1 MIEFNATFIVAMLSF
16 AVFILIMNAIFYN
29 PILNMMRTREEY
41 INSNYEDSK
50 KLEASAEEFKQTH
63 AQKIKETQ
71 DKCRQ
76 EFKEHINEVQT
87 IATSEIRNARE
98 NSKMEIQNRK
108 DKLYEKE
115 SVLNKELKDTVAK
128 NLAQEITKKL
138 TGGITG

>member
-29 PILNMMRTREEY
+29 PILNMIRTREEY

-115 SVLNKELKDTVAK
+115 SVLNKELKDSVAK

>member
-29 PILNMMRTREEY
+29 PILNMIRTREEY

-87 IATSEIRNARE
+87 IATSEMRNARE

>member
-29 PILNMMRTREEY
+29 PILNMIRTREEY

-115 SVLNKELKDTVAK
+115 SVLNKELKDTVEK

>member
-29 PILNMMRTREEY
+29 PILNMIRTREEY